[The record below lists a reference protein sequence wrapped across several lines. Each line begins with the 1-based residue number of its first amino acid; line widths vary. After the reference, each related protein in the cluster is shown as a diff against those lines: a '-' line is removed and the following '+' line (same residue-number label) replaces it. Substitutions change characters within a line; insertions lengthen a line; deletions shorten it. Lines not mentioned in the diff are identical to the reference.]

1 MRYLFVALILIHGLI
16 HFMGFSK
23 AFGLAD
29 MKQLSI
35 SISKPIGLLWLLT
48 ALLFLI
54 SATLYLL
61 KYGSWMYTCIIACL
75 LSQVI
80 IVLSW
85 KDAKYGTIANGILL
99 LIALLSLTTRLFE
112 QSYKKEAAELVKK
125 NSLNA
130 IPLLTSADIGHLPV
144 PVQRYLIDYGVLN
157 QPKLLNMQVMFE
169 GQMREKGKDFFSF
182 RSEQYNFF
190 ENPARLFFM
199 KAAMYGIT
207 VPGYHRYVDASA
219 TMDIRLF
226 GKIPVIHQS
235 GPDMDTTETV
245 TLFNDMCLLAPA
257 SLIDSRISW
266 EPIDSLTVRAVF
278 INRGISISATL
289 YFNKAGQLINFSSN
303 DRMAIADHKRIPFS
317 TPIHEY
323 RPVRGFN
330 LVSEAD
336 AVWDYPDGKFVY
348 GKFRLTD
355 IRYNIND
362 REN

>member
-1 MRYLFVALILIHGLI
+1 MRYLLVALILIHGLI

-35 SISKPIGLLWLLT
+35 PISKPIGLFWLLT

-61 KYGSWMYTCIIACL
+61 KSGSWMYTCIIACL

-85 KDAKYGTIANGILL
+85 KDAKFGTIANGILL

-112 QSYKKEAAELVKK
+112 LSYKKEANGLVKQR
-125 NSLNA
+125 SRLTV
-130 IPLLTSADIGHLPV
+130 PLLTAADIGHLPV
-144 PVQRYLIDYGVLN
+144 PVQRYLIYCGVLN
-157 QPKLLNMQVMFE
+157 QPKVLNMQVLFE

-207 VPGYHRYVDASA
+207 VPGYHRYVNATAS
-219 TMDIRLF
+219 MDIRLF
-226 GKIPVIHQS
+226 GQFSVIHQS
-235 GPDMDTTETV
+235 GPGMDSTETV

-266 EPIDSLTVRAVF
+266 ETIDSLTVRAVF
-278 INRGISISATL
+278 INQGISISATL
-289 YFNKAGQLINFSSN
+289 YFNTAGQLINFISN
-303 DRMAIADHKRIPFS
+303 DRMAIADHKKIPFS
-317 TPIHEY
+317 TPVHQY
-323 RPVRGFN
+323 RPIRGFN
-330 LVSEAD
+330 LMSDAD

-348 GKFRLTD
+348 GKFRLKD
-355 IRYNIND
+355 IRYNLND
-362 REN
+362 Q

>member
-1 MRYLFVALILIHGLI
+1 MRYLLAAFILIHGLI

-35 SISKPIGLLWLLT
+35 PISKPTGLLWLLT
-48 ALLFLI
+48 ALLFVL
-54 SATLYLL
+54 SASLFLL
-61 KYGSWMYTCIIACL
+61 KSGSWMYPCIIACV

-112 QSYKKEAAELVKK
+112 QTYKKEAVELVRQSSR
-125 NSLNA
+125 NPV
-130 IPLLTSADIGHLPV
+130 PLLTAADIRDLPE
-144 PVQRYLIDYGVLN
+144 PVQRYLVYCGVLN
-157 QPKLLNMQVMFE
+157 QPKVLNMQVLFE
-169 GQMREKGKDFFSF
+169 GQMREKGKDFFPF

-190 ENPARLFFM
+190 EKPARLFFM
-199 KAAMYGIT
+199 KATMYGIT
-207 VPGYHRYVDASA
+207 VPGYHRYVNATAS
-219 TMDIRLF
+219 MDIRLF
-226 GKIPVIHQS
+226 GKFTVIHQS
-235 GPDMDTTETV
+235 GPQMDSTETV

-266 EPIDSLTVRAVF
+266 ETIDSLTVRAVF
-278 INRGISISATL
+278 INQGISISALL
-289 YFNKAGQLINFSSN
+289 YFNTAGQLINFISN
-303 DRMAIADHKRIPFS
+303 DRMAIADHKKIPFS
-317 TPIHEY
+317 TPVHQY

-330 LVSEAD
+330 LISEAD
-336 AVWDYPDGKFVY
+336 AVWEYPDGKFVY

-362 REN
+362 LEH

>member
-1 MRYLFVALILIHGLI
+1 MSTPLMTLF
-16 HFMGFSK
+16 
-23 AFGLAD
+23 
-29 MKQLSI
+29 
-35 SISKPIGLLWLLT
+35 WLLT
-48 ALLFLI
+48 ALLFLL

-61 KYGSWMYTCIIACL
+61 KSGSWMYTCIIACL

-85 KDAKYGTIANGILL
+85 KDAKFGTIANGILL

-112 QSYKKEAAELVKK
+112 LSYKKEANGLVKQR
-125 NSLNA
+125 SRLTV
-130 IPLLTSADIGHLPV
+130 PLLTAADIGHLPV
-144 PVQRYLIDYGVLN
+144 PVQRYLIYCGVLN
-157 QPKLLNMQVMFE
+157 QPKVLNMQVLFE

-207 VPGYHRYVDASA
+207 VPGYHRYVNATAS
-219 TMDIRLF
+219 MDIRLF
-226 GKIPVIHQS
+226 GQFSVIHQS
-235 GPDMDTTETV
+235 GPGMDSTETV

-266 EPIDSLTVRAVF
+266 ETIDSLTVRAVF
-278 INRGISISATL
+278 INQGISISATL
-289 YFNKAGQLINFSSN
+289 YFNTAGQLINFISN
-303 DRMAIADHKRIPFS
+303 DRMAIADHKKIPFS
-317 TPIHEY
+317 TPVHQY

-330 LVSEAD
+330 LMSDAD

-348 GKFRLTD
+348 GKFRLKD
-355 IRYNIND
+355 IRYNLND
-362 REN
+362 Q

>member
-1 MRYLFVALILIHGLI
+1 MRYLLFALILIHGLI

-35 SISKPIGLLWLLT
+35 PISKPIGLFWLLT

-61 KYGSWMYTCIIACL
+61 KSGTWMYTCIIACL

-85 KDAKYGTIANGILL
+85 KDAKFGTIANGILL

-112 QSYKKEAAELVKK
+112 LSYKKEANGLVKQR
-125 NSLNA
+125 SRLTV
-130 IPLLTSADIGHLPV
+130 PLLTAADIGHLPV
-144 PVQRYLIDYGVLN
+144 PVQRYLIYCGVLN
-157 QPKLLNMQVMFE
+157 QPKVLNMQVLFE

-207 VPGYHRYVDASA
+207 VPGYHRYVNATAS
-219 TMDIRLF
+219 MDIRLF
-226 GKIPVIHQS
+226 GQFSVIHQS
-235 GPDMDTTETV
+235 GPGMDSTETV

-266 EPIDSLTVRAVF
+266 ETIDSLTIRAVF
-278 INRGISISATL
+278 INQGISISATL
-289 YFNKAGQLINFSSN
+289 YFNTAGQLINFISN
-303 DRMAIADHKRIPFS
+303 DRMAIADHKKIPFS
-317 TPIHEY
+317 TPVHQY

-330 LVSEAD
+330 LMSDAD

-348 GKFRLTD
+348 GKFRLKD
-355 IRYNIND
+355 IRYNLND
-362 REN
+362 Q

>member
-1 MRYLFVALILIHGLI
+1 MRYLLVALILIHGLI

-35 SISKPIGLLWLLT
+35 PISKPIGLFWLLT

-61 KYGSWMYTCIIACL
+61 KSGTWMYTCIIACV
-75 LSQVI
+75 LSQFI

-85 KDAKYGTIANGILL
+85 KDAKFGTIANGILL

-112 QSYKKEAAELVKK
+112 LSYKKEANGLVKQR
-125 NSLNA
+125 SRLTV
-130 IPLLTSADIGHLPV
+130 PLLTAADIGHLPV
-144 PVQRYLIDYGVLN
+144 PVQRYLIYCGVLN
-157 QPKLLNMQVMFE
+157 QPKVLNMQVLFE

-207 VPGYHRYVDASA
+207 VPGYHRYVNATAS
-219 TMDIRLF
+219 MDIRLF
-226 GKIPVIHQS
+226 GQFSVIHQS
-235 GPDMDTTETV
+235 GPGMDSTETV

-266 EPIDSLTVRAVF
+266 ETIDSLTVRAVF
-278 INRGISISATL
+278 INQGISISATL
-289 YFNKAGQLINFSSN
+289 YFNTAGQLINFISN
-303 DRMAIADHKRIPFS
+303 DRMAIADHKKIPFS
-317 TPIHEY
+317 TPVHQY
-323 RPVRGFN
+323 RPIRGFN
-330 LVSEAD
+330 LMSDAD

-348 GKFRLTD
+348 GKFRLKD
-355 IRYNIND
+355 IRYNLND
-362 REN
+362 Q

>member
-1 MRYLFVALILIHGLI
+1 MRYLLVALILIHGLI

-35 SISKPIGLLWLLT
+35 PISKPIGLFWLLT

-61 KYGSWMYTCIIACL
+61 KSGTWMYTCIIACL

-85 KDAKYGTIANGILL
+85 KDAKFGTIANGILL

-112 QSYKKEAAELVKK
+112 LSYNKEANGLVKQR
-125 NSLNA
+125 SRLTV
-130 IPLLTSADIGHLPV
+130 PLLTAADIGHLPV
-144 PVQRYLIDYGVLN
+144 PVQRYLIYCGVLN
-157 QPKLLNMQVMFE
+157 QPKVLNMQVLFE

-207 VPGYHRYVDASA
+207 VPGYHRYVNATAS
-219 TMDIRLF
+219 MDIRLF
-226 GKIPVIHQS
+226 GQFSVIHQS
-235 GPDMDTTETV
+235 GPGMDSTETV

-266 EPIDSLTVRAVF
+266 ETIDSLTIRAVF
-278 INRGISISATL
+278 INQGISISATL
-289 YFNKAGQLINFSSN
+289 YFNTAGQLINFISN
-303 DRMAIADHKRIPFS
+303 DRMAIADNKKIPFS
-317 TPIHEY
+317 TPVHQY
-323 RPVRGFN
+323 RPIRGFN
-330 LVSEAD
+330 LMSDAD

-348 GKFRLTD
+348 GKFRLKD
-355 IRYNIND
+355 IWYNLND
-362 REN
+362 Q

>member
-1 MRYLFVALILIHGLI
+1 MRYLLVALILIHGLI

-35 SISKPIGLLWLLT
+35 PISKPIGLFWLLT
-48 ALLFLI
+48 ALLFLL

-61 KYGSWMYTCIIACL
+61 KSGSWMYTCIIACL

-85 KDAKYGTIANGILL
+85 KDAKFGTIANGILL

-112 QSYKKEAAELVKK
+112 LSYKKEANGLVKQR
-125 NSLNA
+125 SRLTV
-130 IPLLTSADIGHLPV
+130 PLLTAADIGHLPV
-144 PVQRYLIDYGVLN
+144 PVQRYLIYCGVLN
-157 QPKLLNMQVMFE
+157 QPKVLNMQVLFE

-207 VPGYHRYVDASA
+207 VPGYHRYVNATAS
-219 TMDIRLF
+219 MDIRLF
-226 GKIPVIHQS
+226 GQFSVIHQS
-235 GPDMDTTETV
+235 GPGMDSTETV

-266 EPIDSLTVRAVF
+266 ETIDSLTIRAVF
-278 INRGISISATL
+278 INQGISISATL
-289 YFNKAGQLINFSSN
+289 YFNTAGQLINFISN
-303 DRMAIADHKRIPFS
+303 DRMAIADHKKIPFS
-317 TPIHEY
+317 TPVHQY

-330 LVSEAD
+330 LMSDAD

-348 GKFRLTD
+348 GKFRLKD
-355 IRYNIND
+355 IRYNLND
-362 REN
+362 Q

>member
-1 MRYLFVALILIHGLI
+1 MRYLLVALILIHGLI

-35 SISKPIGLLWLLT
+35 PISKPIGLFWLLT
-48 ALLFLI
+48 ALLFLL

-61 KYGSWMYTCIIACL
+61 KSGSWMYTCIIACL

-85 KDAKYGTIANGILL
+85 KDAKFGTIANGILL

-112 QSYKKEAAELVKK
+112 LSYKKEANGLVKQR
-125 NSLNA
+125 SRLTV
-130 IPLLTSADIGHLPV
+130 PLLTAADIGHLPV
-144 PVQRYLIDYGVLN
+144 PVQRYLIYCGVLN
-157 QPKLLNMQVMFE
+157 QPKVLNMQVLFE

-207 VPGYHRYVDASA
+207 VPGYHRYVNATAS
-219 TMDIRLF
+219 MDIRLF
-226 GKIPVIHQS
+226 GQFSVIHQS
-235 GPDMDTTETV
+235 GPGMDSTETV

-266 EPIDSLTVRAVF
+266 ETIDSLTVRAVF
-278 INRGISISATL
+278 INQGISISATL
-289 YFNKAGQLINFSSN
+289 YFNTAGQLINFISN
-303 DRMAIADHKRIPFS
+303 DRMAIADHKKIPFS
-317 TPIHEY
+317 TPVHQY

-330 LVSEAD
+330 LMSDAD

-348 GKFRLTD
+348 GKFRLKD
-355 IRYNIND
+355 IRYNLND
-362 REN
+362 Q

>member
-1 MRYLFVALILIHGLI
+1 MRYLLVALILIHGLI

-35 SISKPIGLLWLLT
+35 PISKPIGLFWLLT
-48 ALLFLI
+48 ALLFLL

-61 KYGSWMYTCIIACL
+61 KSGTWMYTCIIACL

-85 KDAKYGTIANGILL
+85 KDAKFGTIANGILL

-112 QSYKKEAAELVKK
+112 LSYKKEANGLVKQR
-125 NSLNA
+125 SRLTV
-130 IPLLTSADIGHLPV
+130 PLLTAADIGHLPV
-144 PVQRYLIDYGVLN
+144 PVQRYLIYCGVLN
-157 QPKLLNMQVMFE
+157 QPKVLNMQVLFE

-190 ENPARLFFM
+190 EKPARLFFM
-199 KAAMYGIT
+199 KATMYGIT
-207 VPGYHRYVDASA
+207 VPGYHQYVNATAS
-219 TMDIRLF
+219 MDIRLF
-226 GKIPVIHQS
+226 GQFSVIHQS
-235 GPDMDTTETV
+235 GPGMDSTETV

-266 EPIDSLTVRAVF
+266 ETIDSLTVRAVF
-278 INRGISISATL
+278 INQGISISATL
-289 YFNKAGQLINFSSN
+289 YFNTAGQLINFISN
-303 DRMAIADHKRIPFS
+303 DRMAIADHKKIPFS
-317 TPIHEY
+317 TPVHQY
-323 RPVRGFN
+323 RPIRGFN
-330 LVSEAD
+330 LMSDAD

-348 GKFRLTD
+348 GKFRLKD
-355 IRYNIND
+355 IRYNLND
-362 REN
+362 Q

>member
-1 MRYLFVALILIHGLI
+1 MRYLLVALILIHGLI

-35 SISKPIGLLWLLT
+35 PISKPIGLFWLLT

-61 KYGSWMYTCIIACL
+61 KSGTWMYTCIIACL

-85 KDAKYGTIANGILL
+85 KDAKFGTIANGILL

-112 QSYKKEAAELVKK
+112 LSYNKEANGLVKQR
-125 NSLNA
+125 SRLTV
-130 IPLLTSADIGHLPV
+130 PLLTAADIGHLPV
-144 PVQRYLIDYGVLN
+144 PVQRYLIYCGVLN
-157 QPKLLNMQVMFE
+157 QPKVLNMQVLFE

-207 VPGYHRYVDASA
+207 VPGYHRYVNATAS
-219 TMDIRLF
+219 MDIRLF
-226 GKIPVIHQS
+226 GQFSVIHQS
-235 GPDMDTTETV
+235 GPGMDSTETV

-266 EPIDSLTVRAVF
+266 ETIDSLTIRAVF
-278 INRGISISATL
+278 INQGISISATL
-289 YFNKAGQLINFSSN
+289 YFNTAGQLINFISN
-303 DRMAIADHKRIPFS
+303 DRMAIADHKKIPFS
-317 TPIHEY
+317 TPVHQY
-323 RPVRGFN
+323 RPIRGFN
-330 LVSEAD
+330 LMSDAD

-348 GKFRLTD
+348 GKFRLKD
-355 IRYNIND
+355 IRYNLND
-362 REN
+362 Q

>member
-1 MRYLFVALILIHGLI
+1 MRYLLVALILIHGLI

-35 SISKPIGLLWLLT
+35 PISKPIGLFWLLT

-61 KYGSWMYTCIIACL
+61 KSGTWMYTCIIACL

-85 KDAKYGTIANGILL
+85 KDAKFGTIANGILL

-112 QSYKKEAAELVKK
+112 LSYKKEANGLVKQR
-125 NSLNA
+125 SRLTV
-130 IPLLTSADIGHLPV
+130 PLLTAADIGHLPV
-144 PVQRYLIDYGVLN
+144 PVQRYLIYCGVLN
-157 QPKLLNMQVMFE
+157 QPKVLNMQVLFE

-207 VPGYHRYVDASA
+207 VPGYHRYVNATAS
-219 TMDIRLF
+219 MDIRLF
-226 GKIPVIHQS
+226 GQFSVIHQS
-235 GPDMDTTETV
+235 GPGMDSTETV

-266 EPIDSLTVRAVF
+266 ETIDSLTIRAVF
-278 INRGISISATL
+278 INQGISISATL
-289 YFNKAGQLINFSSN
+289 YFNTAGQLINFISN
-303 DRMAIADHKRIPFS
+303 DRMAIADHKKIPFS
-317 TPIHEY
+317 TPVHQY

-330 LVSEAD
+330 LMSDAD

-348 GKFRLTD
+348 GKFRLKD
-355 IRYNIND
+355 IRYNLND
-362 REN
+362 Q

>member
-1 MRYLFVALILIHGLI
+1 MRYLLVALILIHGLI

-35 SISKPIGLLWLLT
+35 PISKPIGLFWLLT

-61 KYGSWMYTCIIACL
+61 KSGTWMYTCIIACV
-75 LSQVI
+75 LSQFI

-85 KDAKYGTIANGILL
+85 KDAKFGTIANGILL

-112 QSYKKEAAELVKK
+112 LSYKKEANGLVKQR
-125 NSLNA
+125 SRLTV
-130 IPLLTSADIGHLPV
+130 PLLTAADIGHLPV
-144 PVQRYLIDYGVLN
+144 PVQRYLIYCGVLN
-157 QPKLLNMQVMFE
+157 QPKVLNMQVLFE

-207 VPGYHRYVDASA
+207 VPGYHRYVNATAS
-219 TMDIRLF
+219 MDIRLF
-226 GKIPVIHQS
+226 GQFSVIHQS
-235 GPDMDTTETV
+235 GPGMDSTETV

-266 EPIDSLTVRAVF
+266 ETIDSLTVRAVF
-278 INRGISISATL
+278 INQGISISATL
-289 YFNKAGQLINFSSN
+289 YFNTAGQLINFISN
-303 DRMAIADHKRIPFS
+303 DRMAIADHKKIPFS
-317 TPIHEY
+317 TPVHQY

-330 LVSEAD
+330 LMSDAD

-348 GKFRLTD
+348 GKFRLKD
-355 IRYNIND
+355 IRYNLND
-362 REN
+362 Q

>member
-1 MRYLFVALILIHGLI
+1 MRYLLVALILIHGLI

-35 SISKPIGLLWLLT
+35 PISKPIGLFWLLT
-48 ALLFLI
+48 ALLFLL

-61 KYGSWMYTCIIACL
+61 KSGTWMYTCIIACL

-85 KDAKYGTIANGILL
+85 KDAKFGTIANGILL

-112 QSYKKEAAELVKK
+112 LSYKKEANGLVKQR
-125 NSLNA
+125 SRLTV
-130 IPLLTSADIGHLPV
+130 PLLTAADIGHLPV
-144 PVQRYLIDYGVLN
+144 PVQRYLIYCGVLN
-157 QPKLLNMQVMFE
+157 QPKVLNMQVLFE

-207 VPGYHRYVDASA
+207 VPGYHRYVNATAS
-219 TMDIRLF
+219 MDIRLF
-226 GKIPVIHQS
+226 GQFSVIHQS
-235 GPDMDTTETV
+235 GPGMDSTETV

-266 EPIDSLTVRAVF
+266 ETIDSLTVRAVF
-278 INRGISISATL
+278 INQGISISATL
-289 YFNKAGQLINFSSN
+289 YFNTAGQLINFISN
-303 DRMAIADHKRIPFS
+303 DRMAIADHKKIPFS
-317 TPIHEY
+317 TPVHQY

-330 LVSEAD
+330 LMSDAD

-348 GKFRLTD
+348 GKFRLKD
-355 IRYNIND
+355 IRYNLND
-362 REN
+362 Q